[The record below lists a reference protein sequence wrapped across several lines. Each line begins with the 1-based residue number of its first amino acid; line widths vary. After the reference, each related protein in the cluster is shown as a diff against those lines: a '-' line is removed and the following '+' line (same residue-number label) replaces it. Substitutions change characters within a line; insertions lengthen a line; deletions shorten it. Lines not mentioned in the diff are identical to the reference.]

1 MPKPKTIGDLL
12 KSEADPQSRVAIS
25 VSTDITCGQ
34 PVLYKSRG
42 EYLIAL
48 SDSENGKVL
57 VQPHNCVI
65 FADNIDAD
73 ALSAIQ
79 ISRETSVNQEDAG
92 DSETVALTLADLVAQ
107 GDKYGINYIS
117 NKNTNAAI

>member
-12 KSEADPQSRVAIS
+12 KSEADPQSREAIS
-25 VSTDITCGQ
+25 VTGDIKCGQ
-34 PVLYKSRG
+34 PVLYPKRNQ
-42 EYLIAL
+42 YLIAL

-79 ISRETSVNQEDAG
+79 ISRETGVNKEDAG
-92 DSETVALTLADLVAQ
+92 NSETHALTLADLVAQ
-107 GDKYGINYIS
+107 GDKYGITYIS
-117 NKNTNAAI
+117 NKTDS